1 MFKRICFAMLFATVA
16 CGLETKTVHA
26 QTTGTQTFTVTVPT
40 SISITPPNSGVTLT
54 HDTTNNNQVFP
65 PQAWIVRGNVG
76 AGVNVNFTAN
86 APFVHTENAS
96 FKRDLQLA
104 VAVGA
109 FQGPATWTVT
119 NATDLTNYTANDETA
134 SVSVSSNGPGRANLN
149 LTVSF
154 ITDEFGTFADG
165 NYVSTITGTVAAN

>member
-16 CGLETKTVHA
+16 CGLETKTVQA

-54 HDTTNNNQVFP
+54 HDATDNNQVFP

-86 APFVHTENAS
+86 APFVHTENAN
-96 FKRDLQLA
+96 FKRDLHLA

-109 FQGPATWTVT
+109 SQGPAMWNVT
-119 NATDLTNYTANDETA
+119 EATDETDYAANKQAA
-134 SVSVSSNGPGRANLN
+134 SVSVSSTGPGRANLN

-154 ITDEFGTFADG
+154 ITDEFGTFANGD
-165 NYVSTITGTVAAN
+165 YVSTITGTVAAN